1 MANYLF
7 LDMDG
12 VLNSNNLI
20 KEWIDNKEKEL
31 QEKHPDLS
39 YRAIYTNVRQAF
51 GEEFK
56 HSSELIFPSLVSI
69 LNRVLEEADIKIIWS
84 TTWRI
89 IREYRDIDRAR
100 EMLTRRGIDGKR
112 LVGYTPDL
120 SYFRLPSHEIR
131 VDEIRN
137 TITNK
142 QFGLCKKSLIG
153 VLDDM
158 DLTALNNGRNIKV
171 FKTHIDTGITPDIAE
186 DMLNF
191 YKGK

>member
-1 MANYLF
+1 
-7 LDMDG
+7 
-12 VLNSNNLI
+12 
-20 KEWIDNKEKEL
+20 
-31 QEKHPDLS
+31 
-39 YRAIYTNVRQAF
+39 
-51 GEEFK
+51 
-56 HSSELIFPSLVSI
+56 
-69 LNRVLEEADIKIIWS
+69 
-84 TTWRI
+84 
-89 IREYRDIDRAR
+89 
-100 EMLTRRGIDGKR
+100 MLTRRGIDGKR